1 MIALIV
7 TIVVIVVI
15 ASVFIVKGSDLP
27 GEALYTRFVQEVTS
41 VESAIYENRLQ
52 NAKYGDSEEKL
63 NAGFEKVIL
72 FEAPADFV
80 SFNPGE
86 GLTSG
91 YLINLETISYMN
103 AEFGQEYTTTERTF
117 TFGKDDVYVYDATGS
132 VFYVKGIVYKKT
144 RVYSLASASALDEDS
159 TQDGPIIS
167 NVVVTSGELSDGTKT
182 NAKAKI
188 LISAFPRNEGELT
201 VLVRNNKA
209 EKVEGATGTYAT
221 QVQRNGTYSIVVSEA
236 NGGRTVTQV
245 TVSGIAE
252 NVEPPSNLSM
262 IINEG
267 SPTTQSKFVNIDLRA
282 DGATYMMITKDNA
295 TKPSSRDENWQRY
308 QSNFEYDLGNTEG
321 KITLYAWFKDDLNNV
336 ATTIVQASIL
346 YDGTAPTDEAPT
358 LTQSGPYI
366 IVSPNQTDRLA
377 TDDILMKNM
386 EYGYAEY
393 DGTNAGEFT
402 WGRNSVIMVPKNK
415 QVYVFATKTKD
426 EAGNETISKYS
437 ELYINYDFIIEFRLE
452 PEGEVYNSMISNAG
466 DVVTL
471 PVDIPE
477 LLGYKFVG
485 WSEDPYATNNLETA
499 EIISAG
505 GNYLP
510 PDDGTLIKKLYAA
523 WAPRTDIPYT
533 VKHYVEKLGATNE
546 YEVRVEE
553 KLEGTTGNDVVAVA
567 KTTDDFVGLVENLAH
582 PSRVAMA
589 KIQVDGSTVLSLYYT
604 RLKNDLTVT
613 AENGAATGTT
623 KDVTYESLVKIANTP
638 DEGYEF
644 SRWVIDGVADD
655 SKEYQS
661 FVNLN
666 GVYDAYA
673 TFKMLG
679 IDTTLIA
686 KNVPKNYNITYY
698 LDGGTVAVANPEKY
712 SRISEPFT
720 LNNPTKTGYNFAGW
734 QGTGIIGTQQVVTID
749 PTQIDIMSD
758 RAYYAIYE
766 PAPEL
771 LTMEASPITPTN
783 DIVKV
788 KVNCLD
794 PQLVVQYKIGELG
807 TWENYITIFT
817 VDENLTVYA
826 RAMRDGIL
834 IDEEQMVINNID
846 RKAPV
851 INSLTVADSWVA
863 GNILKM
869 KISATD
875 ETGMG
880 TYLITDTNTEPPKE
894 EFYAENE
901 IEIAGNGINYAWA
914 RDLAGNTTSLSFYVW
929 DISKTSNET
938 MYAILVDSKHLIIA
952 GSGAT
957 EDYADE
963 NSVPFYLYKDA
974 ITSVAIDEG
983 VTKIGNYVLAEMT
996 NLKTISISSSLQT
1009 MSDKALKFS
1018 NVFENIVIDSNNRN
1032 FTYDNYTLYDMNKT
1046 RIYSHSNYG
1055 KLQFFTI
1062 PSTVTDINSY
1072 AFYNNNTILKLTSGG
1087 NPNVGES
1094 TFESMDRMFEI
1105 TGTIGGTTI
1114 SDRAFADCRE
1124 LETITISD
1132 TLETIGIN
1140 AFLNTVKV
1148 EKISIPKS
1156 IQFVGS
1162 EDTSINGVFKN
1173 FGLYTVTGKGA
1184 VEYYQSSTPIH
1195 RYATAYAD
1203 EANFVMIDDVS
1214 PTLLSLTLTAPE
1226 AGEQAQGTE
1235 IIIEAEYDE
1244 KLSTSHADGVP
1255 TLIIK
1260 FGTGSNKTVTT
1271 TRFENHKIIYTYP
1284 IESDD
1289 EGTLSLVSYK
1299 GKVYDVLDN
1308 ATNIDHSTLLGNE
1321 IIANTMVKL
1330 EDRGIVTYYT
1340 TLQAAIDSA
1349 SSRPETASII
1359 TVLKDL
1365 NESVI
1370 IEADKYI
1377 EIDMNEKT
1385 LTSLTGNQAVINN
1398 GKVTIRNAG
1407 TITSDALTIINQG
1420 SATLALDNI
1429 KLISTSTTN
1438 PTIVVSSGAKLDMVD
1453 TTLEGE
1459 YRAIENNGQVTIA
1472 TSVVSANVT
1481 EAIIS
1486 TYDSIINIKDSTISS
1501 NATAEESSTI
1511 RIADGATG
1519 ILENTDV
1526 TAENNIAIINAGRTE
1541 IKGTGTINGPIG
1553 IDNEGDL
1560 ILTGQTISN
1569 STAGEAALINDGT
1582 VELNGATITSAE
1594 GVAIVNSDKI
1604 DFISGTV
1611 SSTSTTGDTIT
1622 NKAGAT
1628 LNVSGGY
1635 ISSANTIAIDNSG
1648 TLTLSE
1654 NAMVVSSGTETI
1666 VNTLVGTV
1674 NISGGIVEQTN
1685 AAGTAIANDRHLNIT
1700 GGTIKTK
1707 GKYGIINTEFADLT
1721 ASNMILE
1728 GENTSAITGIQI
1740 TSTTES
1746 NISNSEIN
1754 VTTSAGDANGI
1765 YIEGIGVRL
1774 HLDTTVINVTSTN
1787 GMAYGI
1793 QNKDAEVTVGN
1804 SETIISTATPLIDG
1818 GTYGYY
1824 SESGTLN
1831 YYDGKFVGAIDN
1843 ALYGTV
1849 TNRPEGSYVKYTVE
1863 NSREYTML
1871 ILDAIKPT
1879 VSLEADITTWTN
1891 QVVTLTGK
1899 ASDADAGV
1907 KAYAFTNTILEP
1919 EASEWIY
1926 LTEAEPEMEQTL
1938 EVREHDNFYFHVMDE
1953 AGNTAVSNLVIVYYD
1968 DVAPVIEKIEQVPTN
1983 DIWTQ
1988 GPATV
1993 TVYATDFVSKVGAY
2007 EITETYRPS
2016 GDVGNYTVISG
2027 VEEFTRSITSGNTTW
2042 HIYIKDQAG
2051 NVSYAEWTVENIDLD
2066 APTIKVDV
2074 VSQEPT
2080 VTYVKIEAE
2089 DLDSGMSAIYVNG
2102 ILQTDLDS
2110 KSGDKI
2116 IKTYAIEA
2124 SGIYTVKALDN
2135 VGNESFYDIN
2145 VYSVSYDKNGGNG
2158 VVTSQIKVQGT
2169 NLQIAENTFV
2179 RDGYSFMHWNTKAD
2193 NTGTTYN
2200 PGDMYSVD
2208 ESVVL
2213 YAIWKDITKPE
2224 ILDVKLSSTWQAGQT
2239 FVLHVE
2245 ATDNLAPVKYQITD
2259 GTAPV
2264 SWTASP
2270 EVDVTTTATDL
2281 TVWVADAAGNIA
2293 SGEFNM
2299 YDLSKSSSTKTVV
2312 GIVKDFIGEGTKLSI
2327 EGSGVTNDY
2336 TLTNVPWFD
2345 KLADIE
2351 YVEVKEGVQGLGKY
2365 ILSNMN
2371 NVKEI
2376 VLEKTV
2382 KSIDITAFVHTNN
2395 FDEIVVEG
2403 DNFDFIDGVLYN
2415 KEKTNLYVSTSKSTV
2430 AEITTPSTLTTIAP
2444 YAFENSL
2451 VEKITIF
2458 NNIDIPEGAF
2468 INAANLRVIIT
2479 ENGIG
2484 GKTIGTSAF
2493 EGCLVL
2499 KDLDISK
2506 ELETLGSR
2514 AFYDCRMLT
2523 DIIIPKTLKTING
2536 DSVFVN
2542 IGSDADTNNVY
2553 YYESNTTMVT
2563 YATNYSTQATFIPID
2578 DIVPT
2583 ITKVVIND
2591 NAEYTRYPEVTLTIT
2606 AGDNHEIEYIYVTED
2621 ATYVPTGI
2629 EQGWIPYEVPQPYTL
2644 KTGNGTKQLYVWVKD
2659 AEDNVSTNSAT
2670 DSIILVEYNFE
2681 LIGREEV
2688 VQYVD
2693 TTGKDYYI
2701 YRERGYNYSG
2711 EGVSIATS
2719 GTVNHKAVG
2728 TYELKYNIMFENKV
2742 VATHTR
2748 NVKIIND
2755 SWNTEVFTDGDY
2767 QFVTHSTEPYAKIVA
2782 YDNISGATHVSMP
2795 TTLSNGTEYTVIDI
2809 GDGTNM
2815 VFDPLAEINMV
2826 TLPESAIN
2834 VSANA
2839 FKGARSLM
2847 ALDYADALMSI
2858 RENAFSNIN
2867 TTFEK
2872 VTLKNNVRVVYPNA
2886 FYNTK
2891 VKNIVIEDGL
2901 YEIGASAFECS
2912 NSGST
2917 TGELL
2922 IPASVVNIGKAAFYG
2937 VDFNRIIVDATNTT
2951 YKEIYGKYLAN
2962 KAGNTVYKYATGN
2975 SDQIVT
2981 IPEGVTTFEYG
2992 AFAEGNYIKKVE
3004 FNGTETTIGEKAFKD
3019 NSYLSELVNMT
3030 SVVTIGNY
3038 AFQNSGLTSI
3048 EIPTTLNT
3056 IGDAAFMNT
3065 KLSKVSIPS
3074 SVTKIGS
3081 KAFGSIT
3088 TFVSAVFE
3096 GTPQV
3101 AGDAFVSSAF
3111 MKHII
3116 ALDTNNI
3123 ISLTSALEVAEGV
3136 NVYVMVP
3143 ETRYESDANWSVIG
3157 AERIKTL
3164 AQLVGNEEIYMEHG
3178 TVYTEEGILLID
3190 EPLRTGEGTSSYV
3203 SDFKATK
3210 KSTLDVNIVGDYT
3223 ITYTIHYKEQPITQL
3238 IRYIH
3243 VIDIRPP
3250 EITSMEV
3257 LDGWVSG
3264 TPLEIV
3270 VSAVD
3275 DYDPTP
3281 HLQYAV
3287 SDEDVSGDVTKLTWS
3302 SSNIVSVVGE
3312 TTYVYAKDTSNNMA
3326 YVIAKAW
3333 DISKNSDKTVY
3344 AFINMEN
3351 KLTLTGR
3358 GETKDIGYVSDTPW
3372 EVYNSDITEIEIQ
3385 EGMTHL
3391 GKFILSGM
3399 EAVETIT
3406 IPSTVHTIAEDAF
3419 AMTNNFDTLNVSADN
3434 TYFMC
3439 LDDYS
3444 LYNGTGTILYMHGR
3458 KDVNKVYT
3466 LENTVTKIAS
3476 YAFYRNDNLTSINTR
3491 SLFDIGEYAF
3501 AKCTNLKLIPGNDL
3515 GVTSIGDGVFE
3526 DDYAL
3531 GDITISKTVTTIG
3544 TRMFINVK
3552 GPVYYYASCKVMK
3565 EYVKTYPD
3573 ETEFILI
3580 DDVPP
3585 TDDAPTL
3592 KASSSTIVATLNQY
3606 DVDTPLTSIKYM
3618 IRPDY
3623 ETYEGTYWQDEPY
3636 FLNLNAEEKYY
3647 VKTKV
3652 TDSNNNT
3659 TESQEAI
3666 IYTTAVPDNITLIA
3680 MPTSPVNDQVTVVVE
3695 WPENEIEA
3703 LYGSAWPAETDV
3715 TKQVGVQK
3723 LGETSKSWSD
3733 ADRNSAKT
3741 NIIVTDYGTTVY
3753 ARLFDGT
3760 NYTAKNISLTVYNI
3774 DKIPPEGT
3782 VVINNGDEETL
3793 DQDVTL
3799 TLSATDDRTEEGY
3812 GVKWF
3817 FASEQANPDL
3827 TNAAWVEYTGNPMN
3841 YTFNLDPSSSSA
3853 ARVATVNVWYKDAA
3867 QNISEKT
3874 SDTIILVSGVAR
3886 LVEGSTTTYHAT
3898 LKDAINTASDESP
3911 TNASKITLLR
3921 NIQQEGTL
3929 NAVEGQNI
3937 LLEMNGKVITQTSN
3951 SSITAI
3957 KNGGI
3962 LAIRNAEGA
3971 TASNITVTTTS
3982 GNAVGI
3988 YNTGL
3993 LDIDDVSVIVTAPSG
4008 TSMAIHNENIK

>member
-7 TIVVIVVI
+7 TVVVIAII
-15 ASVFIVKGSDLP
+15 ASVFVLKGSDLP

-41 VESAIYENRLQ
+41 VESAIYEHRLQ

-86 GLTSG
+86 GITTG
-91 YLINLETISYMN
+91 YMINLETISYTN
-103 AEFGQEYTTTERTF
+103 AEFGQAYTTTERTF

-132 VFYVKGIVYKKT
+132 VFYTKGIVYKKT

-209 EKVEGATGTYAT
+209 ELVEGTVGTYAT
-221 QVQRNGTYSIVVSEA
+221 QVQRNGTYSIVVSET

-245 TVSGIAE
+245 TVSGIVE
-252 NVEPPSNLSM
+252 NIEPPSNLSM

-267 SPTTQSKFVNIDLRA
+267 SATTQSKFVNIDLRA
-282 DGATYMMITKDNA
+282 DGATYMMITKENA
-295 TKPSSRDENWQRY
+295 TKPTSRDERWQRY

-321 KITLYAWFKDDLNNV
+321 KVTLYAWFKDDLNNV
-336 ATTIVQASIL
+336 ASTIVQASIL
-346 YDGTAPTDEAPT
+346 YDGTAPTDDAPT

-366 IVSPNQTDRLA
+366 IVTPNQKDNLA
-377 TDDILMKNM
+377 TDAILMPNM
-386 EYGYAEY
+386 QYGYAEY

-402 WGRNSVIMVPKNK
+402 WGKNSVIMVPKNK
-415 QVYVFATKTKD
+415 QLYVFATKTKD
-426 EAGNETISKYS
+426 EAGNETISQYS
-437 ELYINYDFIIEFRLE
+437 ELFINYDFIIEFRLE
-452 PEGEVYNSMISNAG
+452 FDGEVYNSITSNA
-466 DVVTL
+466 DEVVTL

-485 WSEDPYATNNLETA
+485 WSEDPYASNNLDTA
-499 EIISAG
+499 DIIPAG

-510 PDDGTLIKKLYAA
+510 PDDGTLVKKLYAA

-533 VKHYVEKLGATNE
+533 VKHYVEKLGMTNE
-546 YEVRVEE
+546 YEVRLEE

-567 KTTDDFVGLVENLAH
+567 KTSDDFVGLVENLAH

-623 KDVTYESLVKIANTP
+623 KDVTYESLVRIANTP

-666 GVYDAYA
+666 GIYDAYA

-686 KNVPKNYNITYY
+686 KNIPKNYNITYN
-698 LDGGTVAVANPEKY
+698 LDGGVVAVANPEKY

-734 QGTGIIGTQQVVTID
+734 QGTGIVGTQQVVTID

-758 RAYYAIYE
+758 RVYYAIYE

-788 KVNCLD
+788 KVSCMD
-794 PQLVVQYKIGELG
+794 PQLVVQYKVGELG
-807 TWENYITIFT
+807 TWENYITLFT
-817 VDENLTVYA
+817 VDENLTIYA
-826 RAMRDGIL
+826 RALRDGIL

-846 RKAPV
+846 RKDPIIDA
-851 INSLTVADSWVA
+851 ITVADSWVA
-863 GNILKM
+863 GNVLKI

-875 ETGMG
+875 DVGMG
-880 TYLITDTNTEPPKE
+880 TYLITDTNSEPPKE

-914 RDLAGNTTSLSFYVW
+914 RDLAGNTASISFYVW
-929 DISKTSNET
+929 DISKNSNET

-957 EDYADE
+957 EDYANE
-963 NSVPFYLYKDA
+963 NAVPFYLYKDA

-996 NLKTISISSSLQT
+996 KLKTVSISSTLQT
-1009 MSDKALKFS
+1009 MSDKAMVFS
-1018 NVFENIVIDSNNRN
+1018 NVFEEIKVHANNRN
-1032 FTYDNYTLYDMNKT
+1032 FVYENYTLYDMNKT
-1046 RIYSHSNYG
+1046 RIYTHSNYG

-1062 PSTVTDINSY
+1062 PSTVTNINSY

-1087 NPNVGES
+1087 NPSVGES
-1094 TFESMDRMFEI
+1094 TFESMDRLFEI
-1105 TGTIGGTTI
+1105 TGTIGGTSI
-1114 SDRAFADCRE
+1114 GNRAFADCRE
-1124 LETITISD
+1124 LETITISNKV
-1132 TLETIGIN
+1132 ETIGIN

-1162 EDTSINGVFKN
+1162 EDTSISGVFKN
-1173 FGLYTVTGKGA
+1173 LGLYTVTGKGS

-1195 RYATAYAD
+1195 RYATTYPD
-1203 EANFVMIDDVS
+1203 EANFEMIDDVS
-1214 PTLLSLTLTAPE
+1214 PTLLSLTLTSPE
-1226 AGEQAQGTE
+1226 AGEQAQGTK
-1235 IIIEAEYDE
+1235 IVIEAEYDE
-1244 KLSTSHADGVP
+1244 KLSTSHADGIP

-1271 TRFENHKIIYTYP
+1271 TKYENRKIIYTYV

-1289 EGTLSLVSYK
+1289 EGAITLVSYK

-1308 ATNIDHSTLLGNE
+1308 DTNIDHSTLLGNE
-1321 IIANTMVKL
+1321 IIANTVVKL
-1330 EDRGIVTYYT
+1330 EDRGVTTYYT
-1340 TLQAAIDSA
+1340 TLQEAIDKA
-1349 SSRPETASII
+1349 SSRPETPSMI

-1370 IEADKYI
+1370 MTADKYI
-1377 EIDMNEKT
+1377 EIDMNAKS
-1385 LTSLTGNQAVINN
+1385 LTALTGNQAIINN
-1398 GKVTIRNAG
+1398 GKLTIKNADS
-1407 TITSDALTIINQG
+1407 ITSDVLTIINQG
-1420 SATLALDNI
+1420 SATLALNSV
-1429 KLISTSTTN
+1429 KVVSTSSTN
-1438 PTIVVSSGAKLDMVD
+1438 PTIVVSSGAKLDVADSTM
-1453 TTLEGE
+1453 EGE
-1459 YRAIENNGQVTIA
+1459 YRVIENNGQVTIN
-1472 TSVVSANVT
+1472 TTILSANLT

-1486 TYDSIINIKDSTISS
+1486 TYDSITNIRNSDISS
-1501 NATAEESSTI
+1501 NASAEEASAV
-1511 RIADGATG
+1511 RISDGATG
-1519 ILENTDV
+1519 IIENTNIF
-1526 TAENNIAIINAGRTE
+1526 AENNIAVINAGRTE
-1541 IKGTGTINGPIG
+1541 IKGTGTIQGPVG
-1553 IDNEGDL
+1553 ISNDGDL

-1569 STAGEAALINDGT
+1569 STNGEAALINDGT
-1582 VELNGATITSAE
+1582 VELNGATITSAA
-1594 GVAIVNSDKI
+1594 GVAIVNTSSI
-1604 DFISGTV
+1604 DVITGTV
-1611 SSTSTTGDTIT
+1611 SSTSTESDTII
-1622 NKAGAT
+1622 NKAGST

-1635 ISSANTIAIDNSG
+1635 ISSANAVAIDNSG
-1648 TLTLSE
+1648 TLNLSE

-1666 VNTLVGTV
+1666 LNTLVGTV
-1674 NISGGIVEQTN
+1674 NIAGGIVEQTN
-1685 AAGTAIANDRHLNIT
+1685 SAGTAIINDRHLNIT
-1700 GGTIKTK
+1700 GGKIITK
-1707 GKYGIINTEFADLT
+1707 GKYGIVNTEFADFNANSMT
-1721 ASNMILE
+1721 LE
-1728 GENTSAITGIQI
+1728 GENTIAITGIHI
-1740 TSTTES
+1740 TSTTE
-1746 NISNSEIN
+1746 NKINNSEIN
-1754 VTTSAGDANGI
+1754 ISTSAGDANGI

-1774 HLDTTVINVTSTN
+1774 RLDTTIINVTSTN
-1787 GMAYGI
+1787 GMAYGVH
-1793 QNKDAEVTVGN
+1793 NKDAEVTVGN

-1831 YYDGKFVGAIDN
+1831 YYDGKFVGAIDK
-1843 ALYGTV
+1843 ALSGTV
-1849 TNRPEGSYVKYTVE
+1849 DNRPEGSYVKHTVE
-1863 NSREYTML
+1863 NSREYTTL
-1871 ILDAIKPT
+1871 VLDAVKPT
-1879 VSLEADITTWTN
+1879 VALEADITTWTN
-1891 QVVTLTGK
+1891 QVVTLTGR
-1899 ASDADAGV
+1899 ASDADAGI

-1919 EASEWIY
+1919 EESEWIE
-1926 LTEAEPEMEQTL
+1926 LTKAETEIEKTL
-1938 EVREHDNFYFHVMDE
+1938 EVREHDNFYFHVIDE
-1953 AGNTAVSNLVIVYYD
+1953 AGNMSVSNLVIVYYD
-1968 DVAPVIEKIEQVPTN
+1968 DVAPVIEKIEQVPVN
-1983 DIWTQ
+1983 DVWTK
-1988 GPATV
+1988 GPSTV
-1993 TVYATDFVSKVGAY
+1993 TIYATDFVSKVGAY

-2027 VEEFTRSITSGNTTW
+2027 VEEFTRSITSENTTW
-2042 HIYIKDQAG
+2042 YIYIKDQAG
-2051 NVSYAEWTVENIDLD
+2051 NVSYAEWTVENIDSNG
-2066 APTIKVDV
+2066 PTISVSV
-2074 VSQEPT
+2074 TSQEET
-2080 VTYVKIEAE
+2080 VTYVQIEAE

-2116 IKTYAIEA
+2116 VKTYAIES
-2124 SGIYTVKALDN
+2124 SGIYTVKAIDN
-2135 VGNESFYDIN
+2135 VGNESLYDIN

-2158 VVTSQIKVQGT
+2158 VVTSQIKVEGT
-2169 NLQIAENTFV
+2169 NLRIAENTFV
-2179 RDGYSFMHWNTKAD
+2179 RDGYSFMHWNTSAD
-2193 NTGTTYN
+2193 NSGTTYN
-2200 PGDMYSVD
+2200 PGDMYSLD
-2208 ESVVL
+2208 ESLML
-2213 YAIWKDITKPE
+2213 YAIWKDVTKPE
-2224 ILDVKLSSTWQAGQT
+2224 ILDVTISSTWQPGQN
-2239 FVLHVE
+2239 FILHVE
-2245 ATDNLAPVKYQITD
+2245 ATDNLEPVKYQITD
-2259 GTAPV
+2259 GSDPV

-2270 EVDVTTTATDL
+2270 EVDITTTSNNL

-2293 SGEFNM
+2293 DAQFNM
-2299 YDLSKSSSTKTVV
+2299 YDISKTGTPKTVV
-2312 GIVKDFIGEGTKLSI
+2312 GIIKDFIEEGTKLSI

-2336 TLTNVPWFD
+2336 TLTTVPWFD
-2345 KLADIE
+2345 KLSDIE

-2365 ILSNMN
+2365 VLSNMN

-2382 KSIDITAFVHTNN
+2382 STIDITAFVHTNN

-2415 KEKTNLYVSTSKSTV
+2415 KEKTNLYVSTTKSSVTN
-2430 AEITTPSTLTTIAP
+2430 ITTPSTIVAMGP

-2451 VEKITIF
+2451 IEEITIL
-2458 NNIDIPEGAF
+2458 NNIDVPDGAF
-2468 INAANLRVIIT
+2468 KNASNLRRVIT
-2479 ENGIG
+2479 EKGIG
-2484 GKTIGTSAF
+2484 GKVIGASAF
-2493 EGCLVL
+2493 EGCLAIE
-2499 KDLDISK
+2499 DLDISK
-2506 ELETLGSR
+2506 ELEHLGSR
-2514 AFYDCRMLT
+2514 AFYDSRMLT
-2523 DIIIPKTLKTING
+2523 DIIIPKTVKTVNSSAFI
-2536 DSVFVN
+2536 N
-2542 IGSDADTNNVY
+2542 IGLDAATNNVY
-2553 YYESNTTMVT
+2553 YYESNTPMVT
-2563 YATNYSTQATFIPID
+2563 YATNYSTEATFIPID

-2583 ITKVVIND
+2583 ITKVVINN

-2606 AGDNHEIEYIYVTED
+2606 GSDNHEIKYIYVTED
-2621 ATYVPTGI
+2621 ASYIPTGI
-2629 EQGWIPYEVPQPYTL
+2629 EQGWIPYEVPQSYTL
-2644 KTGNGTKQLYVWVKD
+2644 KKGNGTKQIYVWVKD
-2659 AEDNVSTNSAT
+2659 AEDNVSTNSAS

-2693 TTGKDYYI
+2693 NTGKDYYI

-2711 EGVSIATS
+2711 EGVSIETS
-2719 GTVNHKAVG
+2719 GTVDHKSVG
-2728 TYELKYNIMFENKV
+2728 TYELKYNIMFESKV
-2742 VATHTR
+2742 VDTYIR
-2748 NVKIIND
+2748 NVQIIND
-2755 SWNTEVFTDGDY
+2755 TWNTVEYTDGDY
-2767 QFVTHSTEPYAKIVA
+2767 KFVTHTTKPYAKIVA

-2809 GDGTNM
+2809 GDGINM
-2815 VFDPLAEINMV
+2815 VFDPLAEINKV

-2834 VSANA
+2834 VSKNA
-2839 FKGARSLM
+2839 FNGARSLT

-2858 RENAFSNIN
+2858 RENAFANIN
-2867 TTFEK
+2867 ATFDK
-2872 VTLKNNVRVVYPNA
+2872 VTLKNNVRVVYPKA

-2891 VKNIVIEDGL
+2891 VRNIAIEDGL
-2901 YEIGASAFECS
+2901 YEIGESAFECS

-2922 IPASVVNIGKAAFYG
+2922 VPASVLNIGKAAFYG
-2937 VDFNRIIVDATNTT
+2937 VDFNRIIVDATNTK

-2962 KAGNTVYKYATGN
+2962 KDGNTVYKYATGN
-2975 SDQIVT
+2975 ADQIVT

-2992 AFAEGNYIKKVE
+2992 AFAEANSIKKVE
-3004 FNGTETTIGEKAFKD
+3004 FNGTETIIGEKAFKD
-3019 NSYLSELVNMT
+3019 TNNLTELENMNA
-3030 SVVTIGNY
+3030 VVTIGNY
-3038 AFQNSGLTSI
+3038 AFQNAALLQL
-3048 EIPTTLNT
+3048 EIPSTLKT
-3056 IGDAAFMNT
+3056 IGDGAFMNT
-3065 KLSKVSIPS
+3065 KLSKVSIPTN
-3074 SVTKIGS
+3074 VTKIGS
-3081 KAFGSIT
+3081 KAFGNMT
-3088 TFVSAVFE
+3088 AFVSAVFE

-3101 AGDAFVSSAF
+3101 AGDAFKDSAA

-3116 ALDTNNI
+3116 ALDLNNVI
-3123 ISLTSALEVAEGV
+3123 PLTSALDVTGGV
-3136 NVYVMVP
+3136 YVYVMVP
-3143 ETRYESDANWSVIG
+3143 ETRYESDANWGVIG

-3164 AQLVGNEEIYMEHG
+3164 VELVGQEEIYMEHG
-3178 TVYTEEGILLID
+3178 TVYIEDGIKLFD
-3190 EPLRTGEGTSSYV
+3190 EHLRTGEGTSTYV
-3203 SDFKATK
+3203 PDFKATK

-3223 ITYTIHYKEQPITQL
+3223 ITYTIHYKDQPITQ
-3238 IRYIH
+3238 IVRYIH

-3250 EITSMEV
+3250 EIIAMEV
-3257 LDGWVSG
+3257 LDGWVAG
-3264 TPLEIV
+3264 TPLELVIT
-3270 VSAVD
+3270 AVD
-3275 DYDPTP
+3275 DYYSPVQ
-3281 HLQYAV
+3281 LQFATSNKV
-3287 SDEDVSGDVTKLTWS
+3287 ETDVNALTWS
-3302 SSNIVSVVGE
+3302 SSKIVSVVGE
-3312 TTYVYAKDTSNNMA
+3312 TTYVYAKDGSNNMA
-3326 YVIAKAW
+3326 YMIANAW
-3333 DISKNSDKTVY
+3333 DISKNNDKTVY

-3358 GETKDIGYVSDTPW
+3358 GETKDILDVANTPW
-3372 EVYNSDITEIEIQ
+3372 NAYNANITEIEIQ

-3399 EAVETIT
+3399 EAADVIT
-3406 IPSTVHTIAEDAF
+3406 ISSTVHTIAEDAF
-3419 AMTNNFDTLNVSADN
+3419 AMTNNFSTLNVSADN
-3434 TYFMC
+3434 SYFMC
-3439 LDDYS
+3439 LNDYS
-3444 LYNGTGTILYMHGR
+3444 LYNGNATTLYMHSR
-3458 KDVNKVYT
+3458 KDITKVYS
-3466 LENTVTKIAS
+3466 LESTVTKVVP
-3476 YAFYRNDNLTSINTR
+3476 YAFYRNDNVTSINVT
-3491 SLFDIGEYAF
+3491 STFDVGDYAF
-3501 AKCTNLKLIPGNDL
+3501 ARCTNLKLIAGPDL
-3515 GVTSIGDGVFE
+3515 GITSIGDGAFE
-3526 DDYAL
+3526 NDYAL
-3531 GDITISKTVTTIG
+3531 GDIIISKTVAEIG
-3544 TRMFINVK
+3544 TAMFINVE
-3552 GPVYYYASCKVMK
+3552 GPVYYYASCRVMK
-3565 EYVKTYPD
+3565 EYVRMYPN

-3606 DVDTPLTSIKYM
+3606 DEDTPLTKIQYL

-3623 ETYEGTYWQDEPY
+3623 EIYEKYSWQDEPY
-3636 FLNLNAEEKYY
+3636 FLDLNAEEKYY
-3647 VKTKV
+3647 VKTRV

-3666 IYTTAVPDNITLIA
+3666 IYTLPVPDNIMIYA
-3680 MPTSPVNDQVTVVVE
+3680 MPTGPVNDQVTVVIE

-3703 LYGSAWPAETDV
+3703 LYGSAWPEETDV

-3723 LGETSKSWSD
+3723 LGETSKAWND
-3733 ADRNSAKT
+3733 TDRNSAT
-3741 NIIVTDYGTTVY
+3741 ASVVVTDYGTTVY

-3774 DKIPPEGT
+3774 DKVPPEGT
-3782 VVINNGDEETL
+3782 VVINSGAEETL

-3799 TLSATDDRTEEGY
+3799 TLSATDNRTEEGY

-3817 FASEQANPDL
+3817 YASEEENPDL
-3827 TNAAWVEYTGNPMN
+3827 TKVNWIDYTGNPMN
-3841 YTFNLDPSSSSA
+3841 YTFNLSPSNTNA
-3853 ARVATVNVWYKDAA
+3853 ARVAKVNVWYKDAA

-3898 LKDAINTASDESP
+3898 LKDAVNTASDESLA
-3911 TNASKITLLR
+3911 NASKITLLR
-3921 NIQQEGTL
+3921 NIQQEGTI

-3957 KNGGI
+3957 KNAGI

-3971 TASNITVTTTS
+3971 TTSNITVTTTS

-3993 LDIDDVSVIVTAPSG
+3993 LDIDDVSIIVTAPSG
-4008 TSMAIHNENIK
+4008 TAMAIHNENIK